1 MEAAEGRIVYRAST
15 APIEI
20 MRRVIARVI
29 ADLGTE
35 GESGELRGRE
45 LDRLLADLQ
54 QCNTTTLRGVLCTGG
69 LDWTFTTAPPRSS

>member
-1 MEAAEGRIVYRAST
+1 VEAAEGRIVYRAST